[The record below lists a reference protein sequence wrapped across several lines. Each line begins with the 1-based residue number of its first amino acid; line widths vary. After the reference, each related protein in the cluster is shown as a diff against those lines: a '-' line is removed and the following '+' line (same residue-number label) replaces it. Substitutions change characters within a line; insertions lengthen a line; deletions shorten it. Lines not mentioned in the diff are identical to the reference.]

1 MAKGTP
7 LMARNVFSVLKF
19 SLIPAVVLAAIVL
32 GSVNPRP
39 EPARAEPTAI
49 LALNH
54 GLCVA
59 LGSAFGGLPA
69 VTALNSCQRFSRQNG
84 TDSMQAYVHCLRGF
98 DFGNDG
104 VHDCLN
110 AGGPTDPPHPLDGD
124 PVIQVK
130 PEYFAALDRD
140 ANQLHAGQG
149 SHVMLFVQD
158 DFPVRFTTDFGR
170 WRDLDQDITC
180 GTLVSG
186 ADFEDPDC
194 DENPATEG
202 DGVVVY
208 ELTVTDADGLGTAH
222 VNAIQESIGIPIE
235 LTVVGT
241 PQRLELTPL
250 FGAAKAIQTGATR
263 ATLPGQVAYST
274 DCNFAATTDGVLGA
288 NSSAE
293 KAVIV
298 VKAKDNAGNDVV
310 GALIDWD
317 LTKFY
322 PRAAAAAP
330 PTGTFLLNRRAQG
343 GVALPQ
349 TPTLDTGPLGLSFPQ
364 FVCGGRVPGDLKL
377 TASMFSEVLDPFADH
392 KTHADITIKVVGPAT
407 DLALTAE
414 PALIDC
420 NGTNSA
426 KVTAK
431 LVNAA
436 GDPVANGLDVQFRT
450 VALGTVNPL
459 KADTA
464 DGKAST
470 VVTPLSGANNVTAD
484 GQPRGVTVIV
494 SATGALLSEG
504 ERIGDPDPTSTTD
517 PPSPIGVNTPPEHE
531 VIERSILVGC
541 SGGPPP
547 PAEQAARN
555 EAARTGSIRPPDTG
569 SGGPAAARLP
579 WWSLLALGLGG
590 AALAGSRLAFAKDRS

>member
-1 MAKGTP
+1 
-7 LMARNVFSVLKF
+7 LFSVLKF

-39 EPARAEPTAI
+39 EPARAEPTALI
-49 LALNH
+49 ALNQ

-69 VTALNSCQRFSRQNG
+69 VTAQTSCDRMFNQNG
-84 TDSMQAYVHCLRGF
+84 LSGMQAYIHCLRGF
-98 DFGNDG
+98 DFDNDG
-104 VHDCLN
+104 LHDCLN
-110 AGGPTDPPHPLDGD
+110 AGGPSDPPHPLDGD
-124 PVIQVK
+124 PVIQVE
-130 PEYFAALDRD
+130 PEHFAALDRD
-140 ANQLHAGQG
+140 ANQLHWGQG
-149 SHVMLFVQD
+149 SQVMLFVQD

-170 WRDLDQDITC
+170 WKDSDPRDQDVTC
-180 GTLVSG
+180 GTLASG
-186 ADFEDPDC
+186 ADFTDPDC
-194 DENPATEG
+194 DEDPATEG
-202 DGVVVY
+202 DGVVVTQ
-208 ELTVTDADGLGTAH
+208 LTVSEADGLGTAH
-222 VNAIQESIGIPIE
+222 VNAIQEQIGIPIE

-263 ATLPGQVAYST
+263 STLPGQQPYST

-293 KAVIV
+293 QAVIV

-322 PRAAAAAP
+322 PRIDAAAA

-349 TPTLDTGPLGLSFPQ
+349 TPTLDTGPLGISFPQ
-364 FVCGGRVPGDLKL
+364 FVCGGRRPGDLNL

-414 PALIDC
+414 PASIDC
-420 NGTNSA
+420 NGTNTA
-426 KVTAK
+426 TVTAK

-436 GDPVANGLDVQFRT
+436 GDPVANGLDVKFRT
-450 VALGTVNPL
+450 LALGTVNPL

-470 VVTPLSGANNVTAD
+470 VVTPLSGANNATAD

-504 ERIGDPDPTSTTD
+504 ERIGDPDPTSNTD

-541 SGGPPP
+541 TGGPPP

-555 EAARTGSIRPPDTG
+555 EAARGAIRPPDTG
-569 SGGPAAARLP
+569 SGGSTAARLP

-590 AALAGSRLAFAKDRS
+590 AALAGSRLAFVKDRS